1 MSKENNVTLTGLWQI
16 LKQSGKNFMRDK
28 VPKLSASLAYYT
40 IFSFGPM
47 MIVIIYLAGLFWG
60 KQAIEGAVLDQISGL
75 VGQQAAEQIQQI
87 IRNAAISTKNSL
99 AAVIGFVAL
108 FISATTVFS
117 EIQDTINMIWKLK
130 ATRGKGWV
138 KILMTRLL
146 SFALIVTLGFLLLV
160 SLFIN
165 ILIEALMGRLQDLFP
180 AGSVILLYV
189 TNLII
194 TFVVISILFGAI
206 FKVLPDAV
214 IKWRDVTAGAIFTAA
229 LFMIGKFLISFYLG
243 KSDVGSTYGTAGSL
257 VVLLLWVYYS
267 SIILYFGAEFTK
279 AYATKYGSEITP
291 NEYAVTVQTVQ
302 VESRKRSVQQNESE
316 IEATELELQKT
327 KDGMKNH

>member
-1 MSKENNVTLTGLWQI
+1 
-16 LKQSGKNFMRDK
+16 MRDK

-180 AGSVILLYV
+180 AGSVILLYL

-267 SIILYFGAEFTK
+267 SIILCFGAEFTK

>member
-1 MSKENNVTLTGLWQI
+1 
-16 LKQSGKNFMRDK
+16 MRDK